1 MKPDKRIR
9 SDHSPNWIFPI
20 MAYLAV
26 LLVLLVTSCGKKEEQ
41 KVTREVIRP
50 VKIMTIMSSEEAFK
64 RKFPGKVRAAKRVE
78 LAFQV
83 GGPLIELPIEE
94 GQNVK
99 RRQLLARVD
108 PKDFQTDL
116 RNAEGGLG
124 KTKAALQLAQT
135 EYERVVR
142 IRKKDPGAVS
152 QAMVD
157 RRREAVNKAQADIQS
172 LQAAVD
178 AAKDQLSYTYLRAPF
193 SGVISR
199 RYVDNYQEVR
209 AKQPIVS
216 LDDISYL
223 EILVDVPEIV
233 MASVREGGPVKAV
246 AEFAA
251 APGRQFPLTIK
262 EYATRADPRTQ
273 TYQVTLQMPRPKGIN
288 ILPGMTATVHGSP
301 PVKERSADQF
311 VIPAIAVFADEA
323 GISHVWVV
331 DKDAMKVNKRKVTTG
346 DLTGTD
352 SIQILE
358 GLESGEKIAITGVAQ
373 LREGM
378 QVRDLSELEGY
389 KP

>member
-1 MKPDKRIR
+1 
-9 SDHSPNWIFPI
+9 
-20 MAYLAV
+20 MACLVIPSV
-26 LLVLLVTSCGKKEEQ
+26 LFVTSCGKKEEKVPQ
-41 KVTREVIRP
+41 KKVIRP
-50 VKIMTIMSSEEAFK
+50 VKIMTVVSSEEAFK
-64 RKFPGKVRAAKRVE
+64 RKFPGRVRAAKRVE

-124 KTKAALQLAQT
+124 KAKAALQLAQT

-216 LDDISYL
+216 LDDISSL

-331 DKDAMKVNKRKVTTG
+331 DEDAMKVNKRKVTTG

-358 GLESGEKIAITGVAQ
+358 GLQSGEKIAITGVAQ

>member
-1 MKPDKRIR
+1 MELRKRIR
-9 SDHSPNWIFPI
+9 NVLSSNRTFPAI
-20 MAYLAV
+20 TCSIAILAV
-26 LLVLLVTSCGKKEEQ
+26 LITSCSKEEE
-41 KVTREVIRP
+41 KVPEKKVVRP
-50 VKIMTIMSSEEAFK
+50 VKIMTVTSSGEALK
-64 RKFPGKVRAAKRVE
+64 RKFPGRVRAAKRVD

-83 GGPLIELPIEE
+83 GGTLIKLPVDE
-94 GQNVK
+94 GQEVK
-99 RRQLLARVD
+99 KGQLVARVH

-116 RNAEGGLG
+116 RNAEGQLA
-124 KTKAALQLAQT
+124 KAKAALQLAQT

-172 LQAAVD
+172 LQASVD

-233 MASVREGGPVKAV
+233 MASVRKGGSTKAV

-301 PVKERSADQF
+301 PVEQKGDDRF
-311 VIPAIAVFADEA
+311 VVPAIAVFADEA
-323 GISHVWVV
+323 GTSHVWVV
-331 DKDAMKVNKRKVTTG
+331 DKDTMKVHKRKVTSG

-352 SIQILE
+352 SIRIID
-358 GLESGEKIAITGVAQ
+358 GLRPGEMIAVAGASQ

-378 QVRDLSELEGY
+378 QVRAMG
-389 KP
+389 K

>member
-1 MKPDKRIR
+1 MGRDKGIR
-9 SDHSPNWIFPI
+9 KVHPTNRIFPT
-20 MAYLAV
+20 MACLTA
-26 LLVLLVTSCGKKEEQ
+26 LLTVLVTSCGKKEETVPER
-41 KVTREVIRP
+41 KVVRP

-64 RKFPGKVRAAKRVE
+64 RKFPGKVRASKRVE

-108 PKDFQTDL
+108 PRDFQTNL
-116 RNAEGGLG
+116 RNAEGGMG
-124 KTKAALQLAQT
+124 KAQAALQLSKK

-157 RRREAVNKAQADIQS
+157 RRREGVNKAEADIQS
-172 LQAAVD
+172 LKAAVD

-216 LDDISYL
+216 LDDISSL

-331 DKDAMKVNKRKVTTG
+331 DEGTMKVNKRKVTTG

-358 GLESGEKIAITGVAQ
+358 GLQSGEKIAITGVAQ

>member
-1 MKPDKRIR
+1 MKPDKRTR
-9 SDHSPNWIFPI
+9 SDHSPNWTFP
-20 MAYLAV
+20 MTAAFAAL
-26 LLVLLVTSCGKKEEQ
+26 LLVFVTSCGKKEE
-41 KVTREVIRP
+41 KVPEKKVVRP

-64 RKFPGKVRAAKRVE
+64 RKFPGKVRASKRVE

-83 GGPLIELPIEE
+83 GGPLIKLPIEE

-99 RRQLLARVD
+99 RRQLLARID
-108 PKDFQTDL
+108 PRDFQTNL

-124 KTKAALQLAQT
+124 KVKAALQLAQT

-172 LQAAVD
+172 LQASVD

-216 LDDISYL
+216 LDDISSL

-233 MASVREGGPVKAV
+233 MASVRKSGPTKVV

-301 PVKERSADQF
+301 PVEQKGDDRF
-311 VIPAIAVFADEA
+311 VVPAIAVFADEA
-323 GISHVWVV
+323 GTSHVWVV

-358 GLESGEKIAITGVAQ
+358 GLQSGEKIAITGVAQ

>member
-1 MKPDKRIR
+1 MTAA
-9 SDHSPNWIFPI
+9 F
-20 MAYLAV
+20 AV

-41 KVTREVIRP
+41 KVVREVVRP
-50 VKIMTIMSSEEAFK
+50 VKIMTIMSSGEAFK
-64 RKFPGKVRAAKRVE
+64 RKYPGRVRAAKRVD

-83 GGPLIELPIEE
+83 GGPLIKLPVDE

-99 RRQLLARVD
+99 KGQLVARVD

-124 KTKAALQLAQT
+124 KAKAALQLAQT
-135 EYERVVR
+135 EYERVMR

-157 RRREAVNKAQADIQS
+157 RRREGVNKAEADIQS
-172 LQAAVD
+172 LQASVD

-223 EILVDVPEIV
+223 EVLVDVPEIV
-233 MASVREGGPVKAV
+233 MASVRKGGSPRAV
-246 AEFAA
+246 AEFGA

-301 PVKERSADQF
+301 PVKESGEDRF
-311 VIPAIAVFADEA
+311 LIPALAVFADEA
-323 GISHVWVV
+323 GTSHVWVV
-331 DKDAMKVNKRKVTTG
+331 DKETMKVQKRKVKTG
-346 DLTGTD
+346 ELTGTD

-358 GLESGEKIAITGVAQ
+358 GLQSGEKIATTGVAQ

>member
-1 MKPDKRIR
+1 MKPDKRTR
-9 SDHSPNWIFPI
+9 SDHSPNWTFP
-20 MAYLAV
+20 MTAAFAAL
-26 LLVLLVTSCGKKEEQ
+26 LLVFVTSCGKKEE
-41 KVTREVIRP
+41 KVPEKKVVRP

-124 KTKAALQLAQT
+124 KVKAALQLAQT

-178 AAKDQLSYTYLRAPF
+178 AAKDQVSYTYLRAPF

-331 DKDAMKVNKRKVTTG
+331 DEGTMKVNKRKVTTG

-358 GLESGEKIAITGVAQ
+358 GLQSGEKIAITGVAQ

>member
-1 MKPDKRIR
+1 MTAA
-9 SDHSPNWIFPI
+9 F
-20 MAYLAV
+20 AAL
-26 LLVLLVTSCGKKEEQ
+26 LLVFVTSCGKKEE
-41 KVTREVIRP
+41 KVPEKKVVRP

-124 KTKAALQLAQT
+124 KVKAALQLAQT

>member
-1 MKPDKRIR
+1 
-9 SDHSPNWIFPI
+9 
-20 MAYLAV
+20 
-26 LLVLLVTSCGKKEEQ
+26 
-41 KVTREVIRP
+41 
-50 VKIMTIMSSEEAFK
+50 
-64 RKFPGKVRAAKRVE
+64 
-78 LAFQV
+78 
-83 GGPLIELPIEE
+83 
-94 GQNVK
+94 VK
-99 RRQLLARVD
+99 RRQLLARID
-108 PKDFQTDL
+108 PKDFQTNL

-124 KTKAALQLAQT
+124 KAQAALQLAQK

-152 QAMVD
+152 QAMID
-157 RRREAVNKAQADIQS
+157 RRREAVNKAEADIQS
-172 LQAAVD
+172 LKAAVD

-216 LDDISYL
+216 LDDISSL

-233 MASVREGGPVKAV
+233 MASARKRGSIGAV

-273 TYQVTLQMPRPKGIN
+273 TYQVTLQMTRPKGIN
-288 ILPGMTATVHGSP
+288 ILPGMTATVVGSP
-301 PVKERSADQF
+301 PVEEGVSGRF

-323 GISHVWVV
+323 GVSHVWVV
-331 DKDAMKVNKRKVTTG
+331 DKETMKVHRRKVTTG
-346 DLTGTD
+346 ELTGVG

-358 GLESGEKIAITGVAQ
+358 GLQSGERIAITGVAQ

-378 QVRDLSELEGY
+378 QVRDLGELEGY
-389 KP
+389 KR

>member
-1 MKPDKRIR
+1 
-9 SDHSPNWIFPI
+9 
-20 MAYLAV
+20 MALMAV
-26 LLVLLVTSCGKKEEQ
+26 LLASCGKQEEQ
-41 KVTREVIRP
+41 KVTREVVRP
-50 VKIMTIMSSEEAFK
+50 VKIMTVMSSEEAFK
-64 RKFPGKVRAAKRVE
+64 RKFPGRVRAAKRVD

-83 GGPLIELPIEE
+83 DGTLIKLPVDE
-94 GQNVK
+94 GQEVEK
-99 RRQLLARVD
+99 GRLLARID
-108 PKDFQTDL
+108 PKDFKTNL
-116 RNAEGGLG
+116 RNAEGQLA
-124 KTKAALQLAQT
+124 KAKAALQLAQT

-172 LQAAVD
+172 LQASVD
-178 AAKDQLSYTYLRAPF
+178 GAKDQLSYTYLRAPF

-216 LDDISYL
+216 LDDISSL
-223 EILVDVPEIV
+223 EVLVDVPEIM
-233 MASVREGGPVKAV
+233 MASVRTRASTKVV

-251 APGRQFPLTIK
+251 APGKQFPLTIK

-288 ILPGMTATVHGSP
+288 ILPGMTATVLGSP
-301 PVKERSADQF
+301 PTEERGDDRFA
-311 VIPAIAVFADEA
+311 IPAIAVFADEA
-323 GISHVWVV
+323 GVSHVWVV
-331 DKDAMKVNKRKVTTG
+331 DKETMKVHKRKVTTG

-358 GLESGEKIAITGVAQ
+358 GLHSGERIAITGVAQ
-373 LREGM
+373 LREEM

-389 KP
+389 KQ

>member
-1 MKPDKRIR
+1 MGRDKGRR
-9 SDHSPNWIFPI
+9 KVHPSNWIFPT
-20 MAYLAV
+20 MACLTA
-26 LLVLLVTSCGKKEEQ
+26 LLTVLVTSCGKKEE
-41 KVTREVIRP
+41 KVPERKVVRP

-108 PKDFQTDL
+108 PRDFQTNL
-116 RNAEGGLG
+116 RNAEGGMG
-124 KTKAALQLAQT
+124 KAQAALQLSKK

-157 RRREAVNKAQADIQS
+157 RRREGVNKAEADIQS
-172 LQAAVD
+172 LKAAVD

-216 LDDISYL
+216 LDDISSL

-331 DKDAMKVNKRKVTTG
+331 DEGTMKVNKRKVTTG

-352 SIQILE
+352 SIQILG
-358 GLESGEKIAITGVAQ
+358 GLQSGEKIAITGIAQ

-389 KP
+389 KR